1 MSRSVLPA
9 APPTPLPEPVAPA
22 LAAPSYAV
30 PAALAPCDLRLDGNE
45 GRAPELALP
54 APSSELLRRYPRAAE
69 LEARLA
75 VRHGVTPDRVLVT
88 AGADDALLRLA
99 CAYLGPGRELVL
111 PVPTFE
117 MFERHAAAR
126 GATVREVE
134 WPGGRFPVEAVIA
147 ARTPRTTLV
156 AVVSPNNPTGAVVT
170 ADELE
175 RVARG
180 VPGALVVVDQ
190 AYAEFAEEDLTGP
203 ALELSGTVV
212 LRTLSKAWGLA
223 GLRVGYALGPPE
235 VLRCLRAAGN
245 PYPVAGPSLAI
256 AAAVLEQ
263 GEGAPR
269 ARARRIATEREQ
281 LASRLLARG
290 WRPEAGQGNFVL
302 ARGGAPLWL
311 RDALAGLGIAVRAF
325 PGRARLE
332 DAVRITC
339 PGEEQDL
346 TRLLAALDTALAPEA
361 LLLDLDGVLA
371 DVSGSYRACIRDT
384 AASFG
389 VELAPEEIAA
399 AKRAGDAN
407 DDWALTRRLLL
418 ARGVDAPLEEVTRR
432 FEDLYQ
438 GSGGRPGLCER
449 ERPLAGRALLERLAA
464 RLPLGVV
471 TGRPRADAERFLK
484 AAGLRDL
491 FAVLVVREDAPLKP
505 DPAPLELALRR
516 LGVARAWYVGDTVDD
531 AAAARAAGLVPLG
544 VVAPGDDAD
553 VTRAAL
559 GAAGAARTLDSLDDL
574 EDLLP

>member
-9 APPTPLPEPVAPA
+9 APPALLPEPVAPA
-22 LAAPSYAV
+22 LAAPAYAV

-45 GRAPELALP
+45 GRAPEVPLA

-134 WPGGRFPVEAVIA
+134 WPGGRFPVEAVLA
-147 ARTPRTTLV
+147 ARSPRTTLV

-170 ADELE
+170 RGELE

-190 AYAEFAEEDLTGP
+190 AYAEFAEEDLTAP
-203 ALELSGTVV
+203 ALELPGAVV

-245 PYPVAGPSLAI
+245 PYPVAGPSLAV

-263 GEGAPR
+263 GEELPR
-269 ARARRIATEREQ
+269 AQARRIATERAR
-281 LASRLLARG
+281 LAERLTALG
-290 WRPEAGQGNFVL
+290 WSPEAGQANFVL
-302 ARGGAPLWL
+302 ARGRDPLWL
-311 RDALAGLGIAVRAF
+311 RDALAGLGVAVRAF
-325 PGRARLE
+325 PGRPRLE
-332 DAVRITC
+332 DAVRVTC
-339 PGEEQDL
+339 PGAESDL
-346 TRLLAALDTALAPEA
+346 ARLLEALDTALAPEA

-371 DVSGSYRACIRDT
+371 DVSASYRECIRAT

-389 VELAPEEIAA
+389 VRLTAEEIAE

-407 DDWALTRRLLL
+407 DDWALTRRLLA

-438 GSGGRPGLCER
+438 GSGGRPGLRER
-449 ERPLAGRALLERLAA
+449 ERPLVDRALLERLAA

-471 TGRPRADAERFLK
+471 TGRPRADAERFLRT
-484 AAGLRDL
+484 AGLRDL
-491 FAVLVVREDAPLKP
+491 FAVVVVREDAPLKP
-505 DPAPLELALRR
+505 DPAPLALALGR
-516 LGVARAWYVGDTVDD
+516 LGLRRAWYVGDTVDD

-553 VTRAAL
+553 STRAAL
-559 GAAGAARTLDSLDDL
+559 GAAGAARTLDSLGDL